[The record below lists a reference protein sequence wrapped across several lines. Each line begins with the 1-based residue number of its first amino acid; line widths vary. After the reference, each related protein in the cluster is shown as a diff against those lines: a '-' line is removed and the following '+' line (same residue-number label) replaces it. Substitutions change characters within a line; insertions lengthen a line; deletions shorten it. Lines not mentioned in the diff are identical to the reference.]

1 MNTQIQKGDDG
12 SLYNNSK
19 YDVDCRRLALLLCTD
34 SILFL
39 VIFLFGG
46 VGRVFFFFRLVG

>member
-1 MNTQIQKGDDG
+1 MMLT
-12 SLYNNSK
+12 
-19 YDVDCRRLALLLCTD
+19 VCRRFALLLCTD

-46 VGRVFFFFRLVG
+46 VGRAFFFFRLVG